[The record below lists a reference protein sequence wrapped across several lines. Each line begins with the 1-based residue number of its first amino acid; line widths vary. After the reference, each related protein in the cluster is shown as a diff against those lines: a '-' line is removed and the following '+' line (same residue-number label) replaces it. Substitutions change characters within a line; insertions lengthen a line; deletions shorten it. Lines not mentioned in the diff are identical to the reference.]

1 MKTRLILLWGIMG
14 VAVLFAGCG
23 GGGSSP
29 SGSSS
34 SSGPVTTTG
43 QYQSLLFTLTAPKR
57 VYGRSEGVA
66 LTFNVKNTGAR
77 PVEAALQQST
87 LLAVLQNG
95 RIVWND
101 PGGGGGGILTSV
113 FAPGETK
120 TYNVVWPGRDN
131 GGNRESLG
139 VPVSPGKYSIRVYLA
154 AVGGIDGTIVDLG
167 KLSAAPLEVEVR

>member
-1 MKTRLILLWGIMG
+1 MRPAFLPCGLVCLLILLT
-14 VAVLFAGCG
+14 GCG
-23 GGGSSP
+23 GGGNSS

-34 SSGPVTTTG
+34 NNGPVTTAG
-43 QYQSLLFTLTAPKR
+43 QYQSLQFTLTAPKR

-77 PVEAALQQST
+77 PAEAALQQST

-101 PGGGGGGILTSV
+101 PGGGGGGILNSV

-154 AVGGIDGTIVDLG
+154 AAGGIDGVIVDLG